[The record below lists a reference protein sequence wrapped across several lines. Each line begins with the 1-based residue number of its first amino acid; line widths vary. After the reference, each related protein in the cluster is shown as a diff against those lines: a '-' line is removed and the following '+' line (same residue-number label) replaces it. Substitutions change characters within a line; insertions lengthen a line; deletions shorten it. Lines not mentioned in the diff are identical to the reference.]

1 MDGTI
6 FPKMEGQSYTES
18 ADDGTT
24 DHDRI
29 NREWNESNGTQRW
42 RYDGKCGSN
51 YLLPDGTA
59 SQCNSDED
67 NSCCNDFLGVCG
79 NTSQHC
85 DCIRLCTDYKRIV
98 REWNESNGTLK
109 WRYDGKCGGENVLPD
124 GRPGQCDPDG
134 DYPCCKKW
142 PDGVCGNN
150 EEHCLCS
157 DCLDYRIVREIRNSG
172 KNCLLAEIESGYLKN
187 VCFDEE
193 TDQIYY
199 KCLYSESNYTVNFNG
214 FNIFTGVSNVCENDL
229 HVYQACGFRG
239 TTTNTEVLCGG
250 YFCEREDIVTYQ
262 KHEFI
267 ECTGD
272 KCKPENRDCKKSL
285 DKSIICNDKCDSKYC
300 EDEGDCNGYQYGVT
314 CRWWDGNYLPV
325 SKMCDGWEDC
335 KGGTDEK
342 DCEITNSTIYTCT
355 HYGKKVELYLTLTV
369 PILTHTR
376 CSVFSFTGED
386 VYPFCLNYLDQT
398 NCSDIERVGGYCQVN
413 GYMSSVSKYVLCK
426 EKDQK
431 TDLSIELCD
440 DNFQNRCESP
450 TVLCTVHK
458 HKMCDG
464 VKDCSDGSDEVNDMC
479 EFMSDEF
486 SFSCI
491 RRFQPARGNASIP
504 VSWIMDNAVDC
515 LNEEDEGKRTT
526 FCSDKKMQISLPDT
540 KCQNLF
546 KCPGNLG
553 RYARFDQLCDGVDS
567 CDNGMENNVCRIAR
581 DFPANE
587 KISKYQNYSTVRDV
601 CTITRSDNCETKV
614 FERPWGDIFGEME
627 IELNVPTKKVNCSQ
641 LFGENYLFLSCMDLC
656 SEEDAI
662 CPLDA
667 KNRKLEYDSC
677 PGQYPQRA
685 YTIGKQSFLTFVD
698 KSDNGRYHQDYFR
711 CNNSRC
717 IEYSQVCDLVDDCG
731 DMSDELNCSNH
742 MICQD
747 TKTRKKNQFISLSQ
761 KCDGIYDCFDL
772 SDECNDDCSKEILGH
787 WFIKMLCWIMGMLA
801 MLLNCFTVAREAS
814 SLKGC
819 ETENMLISK
828 VLMCLVGSGDF
839 LMGLYMVLLSVYDS
853 IIYGKEFCRKQ
864 AEWLIGTP
872 CLTLGVIS
880 TLGSQISLFTM
891 TVLSLIR
898 VYGLT
903 FRSFRVPG
911 PVNKKSIIRVAFIA
925 FMIITAALVVAFTPL
940 APALEDLFVQGIYY
954 DPAYQVFIGFPNK
967 KRHIDVLKEYYKD
980 SPTSNISQFTT
991 NMPWSKI
998 SEMVDGMFTEDHG
1011 NVARSPVHFYGNDG
1025 VCLFKYFVR
1034 TDDARRSRQT
1044 EKYTE
1049 NDPVVWTMLLV
1060 NFLCFMIIS
1069 LSYIVIAYKS
1079 NESSKRSGQHDNP
1092 ERLREE
1098 RALQRKVLIIIT
1110 TDFLC
1115 WVPFIA
1121 ISALHGFQLIDAS
1134 NWYVDLAMTVL
1145 PLNSVINPIVYDK
1158 ALAVK
1163 LLKVVHHGC

>member
-1 MDGTI
+1 MLFYLFST
-6 FPKMEGQSYTES
+6 
-18 ADDGTT
+18 DDGRT
-24 DHDRI
+24 
-29 NREWNESNGTQRW
+29 
-42 RYDGKCGSN
+42 
-51 YLLPDGTA
+51 
-59 SQCNSDED
+59 DED
-67 NSCCNDFLGVCG
+67 
-79 NTSQHC
+79 
-85 DCIRLCTDYKRIV
+85 RIV
-98 REWNESNGTLK
+98 REWNESNGTRR
-109 WRYDGKCGGENVLPD
+109 WRYDGKCGVKYLLPDGTASQCDPDGDNPCCVGWLGVCGNTKQDCDCLHCTDYRRIVREWNESNGTQKWRYDGRCGLENVLPD
-124 GRPGQCDPDG
+124 GTPGQCDPDG
-134 DYPCCKKW
+134 DKPCC
-142 PDGVCGNN
+142 DMELIGVCTNN
-150 EEHCLCS
+150 KGGCLCPS
-157 DCLDYRIVREIRNSG
+157 CLDYRMVRKIRNSG
-172 KNCLLAEIESGYLKN
+172 ENCIVAEIQSRYLKH
-187 VCFDEE
+187 VCFDEK
-193 TDQIYY
+193 TDRIYY
-199 KCLYSESNYTVNFNG
+199 KCLYSDNNYTADFVG
-214 FNIFTGVSNVCENDL
+214 EGKFTGVSTVCKNDL
-229 HVYQACGFRG
+229 HVYQACGFWE

-250 YFCEREDIVTYQ
+250 YFCEREDITYQ
-262 KHEFI
+262 KHKYI
-267 ECTGD
+267 ACTGD
-272 KCKPENRDCKKSL
+272 KCKPENRNCKTSL
-285 DKSIICNDKCDSKYC
+285 DKSIICNDKCDSDGC
-300 EDEGDCNGYQYGVT
+300 EDESNCNGYQYGVT
-314 CRWWDGNYLPV
+314 CRDGKFVRARFL
-325 SKMCDGWEDC
+325 CDRLEDC
-335 KGGTDEK
+335 IDGTDEK
-342 DCEITNSTIYTCT
+342 DCGITNSTFYTCT
-355 HYGKKVELYLTLTV
+355 RSMWLGTGTITV
-369 PILTHTR
+369 PIRSETR
-376 CSVFSFTGED
+376 CSVLD
-386 VYPFCLNYLDQT
+386 LDNYMYPYCLNYMDQT
-398 NCSDIERVGGYCQVN
+398 NCSDVERVGGYCEVN
-413 GYMSSVSKYVLCK
+413 GYMSTVSKYVLCM
-426 EKDQK
+426 EKDQ
-431 TDLSIELCD
+431 TTGLPIELCD

-450 TVLCTVHK
+450 TVFCTVHK
-458 HKMCDG
+458 HRMCDG
-464 VKDCSDGSDEVNDMC
+464 VKDCPDGSDEINDMC
-479 EFMSDEF
+479 EYMSDEF
-486 SFSCI
+486 NFRCI

-504 VSWIMDNAVDC
+504 VSWIMDNVVDC
-515 LNEEDEGKRTT
+515 LNEKDEGKMTT
-526 FCSDKKMQISLPDT
+526 FCSDKRMQISVPDT
-540 KCQNLF
+540 KCKNLF

-587 KISKYQNYSTVRDV
+587 KISKYLNDSTVRDV
-601 CTITRSDNCETKV
+601 CTITGSENCETKV
-614 FERPWGDIFGEME
+614 FERPWGTIFGEIK
-627 IELNVPTKKVNCSQ
+627 IELNVPTNKVNCSK

-656 SEEDAI
+656 SEEGAI

-677 PGQYPQRA
+677 PGQYPKRTF
-685 YTIGKQSFLTFVD
+685 TIGEKSFLTFVD
-698 KSDNGRYHQDYFR
+698 ESDSGGYHQNYYR

-717 IEYSQVCDLVDDCG
+717 IDYSQVCDLVDDCG

-747 TKTRKKNQFISLSQ
+747 TKTRKTNQFISLSQ
-761 KCDGIYDCFDL
+761 RCDGIYDCFDL

-787 WFIKMLCWIMGMLA
+787 WFIKTLCWIMGVLA
-801 MLLNCFTVAREAS
+801 MLLNCLTVAREVK

-828 VLMCLVGSGDF
+828 VLMSLVGTGDF

-872 CLTLGVIS
+872 CLTLGIIS

-903 FRSFRVPG
+903 FRSFKVPG
-911 PVNKKSIIRVAFIA
+911 PVNKKSIVRVTFIA
-925 FMIITAALVVAFTPL
+925 IMIITAALVVAFTPL
-940 APALEDLFVQGIYY
+940 APAFEDLFVQGMYY

-967 KRHIDVLKEYYKD
+967 KRHINVLKEYYKH
-980 SPTSNISQFTT
+980 SSTSNMSQFTT
-991 NMPWSKI
+991 TMPWSKI
-998 SEMVDGMFTEDHG
+998 SEMVNGMFTNDHG

-1098 RALQRKVLIIIT
+1098 RALQRKILIIIT

-1115 WVPFIA
+1115 WVPFIV

-1134 NWYVDLAMTVL
+1134 NWYVELAMTVL

-1158 ALAVK
+1158 ELAQK
-1163 LLKVVHHGC
+1163 LLKVVQNHGC